1 MKRIIA
7 LILSLALLLSGCA
20 PAQTQPTQAEETQH
34 VNATTDP
41 TAHQQDEIV
50 WQEVVPE
57 YCALDNSE
65 LLCLSR
71 IWFIGKP
78 SARLTAMSISLKM
91 LAPSTF
97 LKNTWKRSLS
107 IRNPIF
113 TSDIL

>member
-41 TAHQQDEIV
+41 TAHPQDEIV

-57 YCALDNSE
+57 YSALDNSE
-65 LLCLSR
+65 LLCYVEDLVYR
-71 IWFIGKP
+71 ETVG
-78 SARLTAMSISLKM
+78 SLKSEEY
-91 LAPSTF
+91 LVQKFIA
-97 LKNTWKRSLS
+97 LYNYK
-107 IRNPIF
+107 
-113 TSDIL
+113 